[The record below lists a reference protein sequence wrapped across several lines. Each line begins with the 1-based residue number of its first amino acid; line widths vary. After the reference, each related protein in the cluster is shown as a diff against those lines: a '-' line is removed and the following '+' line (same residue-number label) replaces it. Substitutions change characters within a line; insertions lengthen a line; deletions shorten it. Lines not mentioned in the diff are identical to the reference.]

1 MIRGGRHLG
10 DKSFFPKNSQDAEL
24 SETMEAFLTQHYM
37 AQNTPPMI
45 VCGVEMDAKSFE
57 EVLSEQAN
65 RKIRIITNAIGDK
78 RVWLKMA
85 QTNAELALGQR
96 AATSANQA
104 AKLIAL
110 REALSLS
117 ESVERIECFDIS
129 HTMGEATVGSCVVF
143 DKGDMQNSEYRRYNI
158 TGITPGDDYAA
169 MRDVLTRRYKK
180 VAAGE
185 GVRPDL
191 VFIDG
196 GKGQLGVAVDV
207 MQEVGLE
214 DVLLVGIAKGEERRP
229 GLETMI
235 FSDTGEMLNL
245 EKDNQGLHLLQQI
258 RDESHRFAITGH
270 RAKRAKAR
278 ITSSLEDIEGVGA
291 KRRKAL
297 LTRFGGLEG
306 VKGASIDELALVDG
320 ISPILAEKIYG
331 LLH

>member
-1 MIRGGRHLG
+1 
-10 DKSFFPKNSQDAEL
+10 
-24 SETMEAFLTQHYM
+24 M
-37 AQNTPPMI
+37 AQNTPPLL
-45 VCGVEMDAKSFE
+45 VSGVKVDAESFE
-57 EVLSEQAN
+57 SVLSEQAG
-65 RKIRIITNAIGDK
+65 RKIRILTNAIGDK
-78 RVWLKMA
+78 KVWLKMA

-96 AATSANQA
+96 TATSANQA
-104 AKLIAL
+104 EKLIAL
-110 REALSLS
+110 RKALRLV
-117 ESVERIECFDIS
+117 ETVERIECFDIS

-143 DKGDMQNSEYRRYNI
+143 DKGDMQNSEYRRFNI

-185 GVRPDL
+185 GMRPDL
-191 VFIDG
+191 IFIDG
-196 GKGQLGVAVDV
+196 GKGQLGVAMEV

-214 DVLLVGIAKGEERRP
+214 GILLVGIAKGEERRP

-245 EKDNQGLHLLQQI
+245 EQDNRGLHLLQQI

-297 LTRFGGLEG
+297 LTRFGGLDG

-320 ISPILAEKIYG
+320 ISSVLAETIYG
-331 LLH
+331 QLH